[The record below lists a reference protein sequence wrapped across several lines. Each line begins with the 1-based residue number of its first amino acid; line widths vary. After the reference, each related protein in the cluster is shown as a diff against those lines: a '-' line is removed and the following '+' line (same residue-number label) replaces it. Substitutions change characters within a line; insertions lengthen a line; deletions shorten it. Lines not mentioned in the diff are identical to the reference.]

1 MSEKYKER
9 TKIIIGQEGC
19 DTLKNSSVLI
29 FGVGG
34 VGSFVV
40 ESLARAGVGSITV
53 VDFDTVD
60 ETNINRQI
68 PALYS
73 TIGKY
78 KVDVIEERVKD
89 INPEINFSK
98 HRLLF
103 DEDTKDEIL
112 KGDYDFVVDAIDM
125 VKSKICL
132 IVEAQKRGYEVISS
146 MGMGNKLDPSKIRI
160 ADIYKTKT
168 CPLARVMR
176 RELKLRGVK
185 KLTTVYSEELPSK
198 TGKFLV
204 DGKIKNVNGS
214 ISFVPSSAGLL
225 ISSFIVRKLLG
236 EI

>member
-1 MSEKYKER
+1 MNEKFKER

-19 DTLKNSSVLI
+19 DILKKSKIII

-40 ESLARAGVGSITV
+40 ESLARAGIGNITV
-53 VDFDTVD
+53 VDFDKID

-68 PALYS
+68 PALHS
-73 TIGKY
+73 TIGRY

-89 INPEINFSK
+89 INPEINFAK
-98 HRLLF
+98 HRVLF
-103 DEDTKDEIL
+103 NEDTKNEIL
-112 KGDYDFVVDAIDM
+112 RGDYDFIVDAIDM

-132 IVEAQKRGYEVISS
+132 IVESQNRGYEVISS
-146 MGMGNKLDPSKIRI
+146 MGMGNKLDPSKIKI
-160 ADIYKTKT
+160 SDIYKTKI

-176 RELKLRGVK
+176 RELKLKGVK

-198 TGKFLV
+198 SEKFLV

-214 ISFVPSSAGLL
+214 ISFVPSSAGLM
-225 ISSFIVRKLLG
+225 ISSYIVRKLL
-236 EI
+236 EKI